1 MSDDQKARLKEGREE
16 TLKDLFDDFNWAL
29 KKARDERGESTA
41 RRLALHYYCSVIEM
55 SAIHEII
62 ANLLRC
68 VSGQA
73 YAPFPFSA
81 LVRKKKK
88 SAPWNVMPPTMPARI
103 RLLKTMAKTLG
114 ENELEDALGMQKS
127 HGRRPSLLWAMGPHR
142 KGISGLESTGIYM
155 LGRLVRIVD
164 CCFPCW
170 LLPLHPVFLKFRC
183 QS

>member
-1 MSDDQKARLKEGREE
+1 
-16 TLKDLFDDFNWAL
+16 
-29 KKARDERGESTA
+29 
-41 RRLALHYYCSVIEM
+41 M

-88 SAPWNVMPPTMPARI
+88 SAPWNVMPPTMPAKI

-114 ENELEDALGMQKS
+114 ETELEDALG
-127 HGRRPSLLWAMGPHR
+127 
-142 KGISGLESTGIYM
+142 T
-155 LGRLVRIVD
+155 
-164 CCFPCW
+164 
-170 LLPLHPVFLKFRC
+170 
-183 QS
+183 